1 MSTVSFFFWLTLVYF
16 AFVVALVVHIVGCAL
31 AVVFCSLCLPQ
42 AVSRWQ
48 HFVYLVGNLFVVS
61 FGVGLLLF
69 ATSCFFF
76 FVFLV
81 KLSSQWHPHLNMS
94 KSTL

>member
-76 FVFLV
+76 FCFFG
-81 KLSSQWHPHLNMS
+81 
-94 KSTL
+94 